1 MHLPEHFLLLQ
12 FDLRSSACGLCML
25 WCLLLLLL
33 LLRLRLLLWEWRRM
47 RSLKIGIVDLALSI
61 LVDFSSVDTSRRQSR
76 SGPLCSRDVALDTLG
91 GPAGRLV

>member
-25 WCLLLLLL
+25 WCLLLLLRLRL
-33 LLRLRLLLWEWRRM
+33 LLLLLLLLWEWRRM
-47 RSLKIGIVDLALSI
+47 RSLKIGIVDLAFSV

-76 SGPLCSRDVALDTLG
+76 SGPLCSRDVALETQ
-91 GPAGRLV
+91 

>member
-25 WCLLLLLL
+25 WCLLLLL
-33 LLRLRLLLWEWRRM
+33 RLRLLLLLWERRWVW
-47 RSLKIGIVDLALSI
+47 SLQVGIVDLAFSI